1 MLELDMEATMEQA
14 QRLATVRKLLGLT
27 QRELAETLGF
37 RLNYIGKLECGAQKI
52 SQQFCK
58 RLCLVYPKVNRT
70 FVLQGIGEPLLPEP
84 PETEESRREKL
95 IGSITEVLAALDE
108 PARQVIFESIR
119 RYQKNAPAAPPEPEP
134 SQKKQK

>member
-1 MLELDMEATMEQA
+1 MKSRFQK
-14 QRLATVRKLLGLT
+14 LAKSLGCKRVSGLA
-27 QRELAETLGF
+27 RELGVDPSYLTKLYKKGVLNAKFRENLTARFPQANLEYLET
-37 RLNYIGKLECGAQKI
+37 
-52 SQQFCK
+52 
-58 RLCLVYPKVNRT
+58 
-70 FVLQGIGEPLLPEP
+70 GIGEPLLPEP

>member
-1 MLELDMEATMEQA
+1 MKDRFKTLSKA
-14 QRLATVRKLLGLT
+14 LGFKNQT
-27 QRELAETLGF
+27 KLAEALGID
-37 RLNYIGKLECGAQKI
+37 NSYI
-52 SQQFCK
+52 SQIIKSGILNSKF
-58 RLCLVYPKVNRT
+58 RENLTARFPRANPDFLET
-70 FVLQGIGEPLLPEP
+70 GIGEPLLPEP

-119 RYQKNAPAAPPEPEP
+119 RYQKNTPAAPPEPEP

>member
-1 MLELDMEATMEQA
+1 MKK
-14 QRLATVRKLLGLT
+14 RLANVRNALSLT
-27 QRELAETLGF
+27 QKNLAAALQVRTD
-37 RLNYIGKLECGAQKI
+37 YIGQLECGAKTI
-52 SQQFCK
+52 SQQFLN
-58 RLCLVYPKVNRT
+58 RLCQRFPKVNRAYIET
-70 FVLQGIGEPLLPEP
+70 GVGEPLLPEP

-119 RYQKNAPAAPPEPEP
+119 RYQKNAPAAPPEPDP